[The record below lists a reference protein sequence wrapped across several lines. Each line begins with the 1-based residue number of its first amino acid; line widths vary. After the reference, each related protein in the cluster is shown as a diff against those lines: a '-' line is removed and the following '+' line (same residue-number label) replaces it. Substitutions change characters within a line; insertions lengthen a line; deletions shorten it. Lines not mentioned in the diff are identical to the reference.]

1 MKITKKISYLFVGLI
16 LTSLL
21 LVSCSKDDKPITD
34 TPIDNTASFKGAFVS
49 SAHSTTGN
57 ATVNKEK
64 TKLNFTDFKTD
75 NGPNLDI
82 YLVAN
87 LSNVNSDYI
96 TLGDIKGLNGSYT
109 YDLSANTDFIKYK
122 YIVVWCKDFNV
133 NFGYATLAP

>member
-1 MKITKKISYLFVGLI
+1 MKITKKISYLFVGVI

-21 LVSCSKDDKPITD
+21 LVSCAKDDKPITD

-122 YIVVWCKDFNV
+122 YIVVWCKHFNV